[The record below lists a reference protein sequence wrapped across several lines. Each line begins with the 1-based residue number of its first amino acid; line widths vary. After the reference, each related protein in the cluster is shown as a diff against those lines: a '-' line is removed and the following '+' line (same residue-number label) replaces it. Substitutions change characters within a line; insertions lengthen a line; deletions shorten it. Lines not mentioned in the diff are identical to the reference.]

1 MKDILF
7 YKLFLSI
14 SLIVKSK
21 YKFQEALKSSMLII
35 NNKYL
40 FIILENIVKDIY
52 NGESIS
58 VAFKNTKEF
67 DSFAT
72 RLLNTAQKTN
82 KMEQL
87 LLDIV
92 NIYANNLNKT
102 IEKFKAFLEPFL
114 VLLIAVIILYLVL
127 AIMTPIWDL
136 SSILN

>member
-1 MKDILF
+1 
-7 YKLFLSI
+7 
-14 SLIVKSK
+14 
-21 YKFQEALKSSMLII
+21 MLII

-40 FIILENIVKDIY
+40 FFILENIVKDIY